1 MIMIIMIEQIKSL
14 LKKEYPKTKI
24 ALNYNNHIQL
34 LVSVILSAQCTD
46 KKVNEVTKKLFE
58 KYKTA
63 KDFSKADIKTLE
75 QEIRSTGFYRNKAK
89 NIKNSCTIIQNQFK
103 GNIPKT
109 MEEMLKLPGV
119 ARKTAN
125 IVLYNAYNINSGIA
139 VDTHV
144 KRLAFRLGLTKNTNP
159 DKIEKDLTKIIP
171 KNQWGSFPYLII
183 EHGRKVCKAPVPFCS
198 KCILNKICP
207 KNGVI
212 KSK

>member
-1 MIMIIMIEQIKSL
+1 MMIIMIEKIKSL

-109 MEEMLKLPGV
+109 MEEILKLPGV

-125 IVLYNAYNINSGIA
+125 IVLYNAYNINPGIA
-139 VDTHV
+139 IDTHV

-171 KNQWGSFPYLII
+171 KNQWGSFP
-183 EHGRKVCKAPVPFCS
+183 
-198 KCILNKICP
+198 
-207 KNGVI
+207 
-212 KSK
+212 